1 MLRIWPAYIKK
12 FSKASQYTLIIVGA
26 YPRIPNTF
34 SQDLAS
40 MVKHLLRISPHQRP
54 NCGKETVPYNFLDKV
69 LKLPYVISKIQ
80 KLFPNDNFEAN
91 EQNELL
97 NTIRIPKNILY
108 LSDRLPKPSYISDQN
123 EEDARRNTAG
133 QSLPFISSQKK
144 PKQKKS
150 KHAYIEGMGNKYK
163 ELHEEMSVED
173 VYMPKGS
180 AVLPKSLKIAK
191 RQYKKPG
198 NDGSLLVHNKDDSKT
213 EKEEEQDPKDNNPAN
228 SEENNKNSPRVKEN
242 VKPNKHLTSVPEG
255 TEKKVK
261 PEDKT
266 ENSPYI
272 QDSYIHQLLNKKNP
286 IIKPLNGNLQKIA
299 DIYSGNYA
307 QQIIAIHKK

>member
-1 MLRIWPAYIKK
+1 VVRNLFFI
-12 FSKASQYTLIIVGA
+12 FL
-26 YPRIPNTF
+26 
-34 SQDLAS
+34 
-40 MVKHLLRISPHQRP
+40 
-54 NCGKETVPYNFLDKV
+54 LDKV
-69 LKLPYVISKIQ
+69 LKFPYVLSKIE

-123 EEDARRNTAG
+123 DEDARRNTAG

-144 PKQKKS
+144 SKQKKS

-180 AVLPKSLKIAK
+180 SVLQRPLKIAK
-191 RQYKKPG
+191 RQYKKSE
-198 NDGSLLVHNKDDSKT
+198 NDGSLLVHNKDDSKS
-213 EKEEEQDPKDNNPAN
+213 EKVEEPDPKDNNRLN
-228 SEENNKNSPRVKEN
+228 SEEVNKNSPRIKEN
-242 VKPNKHLTSVPEG
+242 VKPNKHLTSNPDG
-255 TEKKVK
+255 SEKKGK
-261 PEDKT
+261 PEEKS
-266 ENSPYI
+266 EKSPYI